1 MNTFYIW
8 TCTVVYLFS
17 LRHDLFIFCFLPRF
31 VGYIEFKGLELHA
44 SKLYGELRTI
54 HGKYCF
60 FGCTCHMFHSYNFHL
75 RRWLASEPSPSFA
88 KFKER
93 VHISCV
99 LGPVQLTTGPNFLAR
114 YSPHAWNWS
123 PNPSPTH
130 CSPILIVKFSFFFF
144 PNSDPSHLSPLKL
157 GPAYRVSH

>member
-1 MNTFYIW
+1 MNTFYIC

-44 SKLYGELRTI
+44 SKLYGEPRTI

-60 FGCTCHMFHSYNFHL
+60 YGCTCHMFHSYNFHL
-75 RRWLASEPSPSFA
+75 RRWLASEPSPCFA

-99 LGPVQLTTGPNFLAR
+99 LGPVQLTTGPNFQPDTAHMLEIGAQIQ
-114 YSPHAWNWS
+114 A
-123 PNPSPTH
+123 NPLQSNLD
-130 CSPILIVKFSFFFF
+130 CKIFLFFFF
-144 PNSDPSHLSPLKL
+144 QSRTLHT
-157 GPAYRVSH
+157 